1 MGGTHG
7 KVRERTMVPA
17 RTAVEAPQ
25 LRAIDFQR
33 HLHRKADEI
42 APTDVRALVAQQDDI
57 RRRIAVD
64 AEGRPTFRQ
73 QVEMALDLL
82 GHHVADEI
90 PHVPFRTIALL
101 TAALFYYLEPVDV
114 IPDIVPG
121 IGTVDDRL
129 FMAFAFYEGAD
140 GIARYRAW
148 LEVRAEDATIEVQAR
163 APAKDPGRPGARAAR

>member
-1 MGGTHG
+1 MGGTRG
-7 KVRERTMVPA
+7 KVRERATMMEPV
-17 RTAVEAPQ
+17 VQ
-25 LRAIDFQR
+25 QSGLGLRANDFQR
-33 HLHRKADEI
+33 HLHHKADQI
-42 APTDVRALVAQQDDI
+42 APADVQTLVAAADEI

-82 GHHVADEI
+82 GHHVAGEI

-101 TAALFYYLEPVDV
+101 TAALIYYLEPVDV
-114 IPDIVPG
+114 IPDFVPG
-121 IGTVDDRL
+121 MGTVDDRL

-148 LEVRAEDATIEVQAR
+148 QELRAEEAAAKPRKAR
-163 APAKDPGRPGARAAR
+163 R